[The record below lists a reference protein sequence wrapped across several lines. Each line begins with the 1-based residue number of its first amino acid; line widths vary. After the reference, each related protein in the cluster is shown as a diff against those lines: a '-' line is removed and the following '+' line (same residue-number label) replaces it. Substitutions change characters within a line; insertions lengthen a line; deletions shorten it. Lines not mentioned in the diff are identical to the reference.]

1 MGRTNDRLV
10 CRFTSPHHPCGD
22 SRYSPSPHGHPVPER
37 SARPIAPRAVFHK
50 LPATYVQRDYV
61 QAGSLMSYGSN
72 IVDADRQLGAMPA
85 ASFRDAKPT
94 DLPVEQSTKFELV
107 INLKTAKALGLDTAT
122 PSATRRRGDR
132 LDKALCCDCSQPLV
146 ARTRP
151 TGTSALTSAFE
162 GKNGPDMLGSSSSH
176 FDPIQT

>member
-1 MGRTNDRLV
+1 
-10 CRFTSPHHPCGD
+10 
-22 SRYSPSPHGHPVPER
+22 
-37 SARPIAPRAVFHK
+37 
-50 LPATYVQRDYV
+50 
-61 QAGSLMSYGSN
+61 SN